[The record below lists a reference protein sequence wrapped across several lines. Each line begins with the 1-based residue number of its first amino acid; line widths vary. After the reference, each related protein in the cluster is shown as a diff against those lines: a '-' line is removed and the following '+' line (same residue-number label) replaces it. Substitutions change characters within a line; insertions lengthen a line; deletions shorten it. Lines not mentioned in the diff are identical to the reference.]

1 MWSLYSLSRN
11 QIELV
16 NRNTIRIVLIL
27 GWISII
33 GILATQVI
41 WVHKT
46 FTNQDKE
53 FNDRVHIALTKVTE
67 DILAIN
73 EDFAA
78 IYNPV
83 TQISNNSFV
92 VQMNDTL
99 HPYLLESLLA
109 QEFGRNSLSSDFEY
123 GIYDCFTDSIV
134 YGGKVSLNNSVDT
147 ISQDI
152 TGIKWDRDGHY
163 FGVYFPNKSNDIIL
177 AMKQWIFTS
186 VILLFVV
193 FFFAYSMFVIL
204 RQRRLSEVRTDFINN
219 MTHEL
224 KTPISTIALST
235 EVLLSGEIQKE
246 PGRIKQYA
254 EIIKN
259 ENDRLRMQVEKVLQ
273 IATLDKGEVELK
285 SESVNMHLL
294 IEKALVTLK
303 ILAQEKGGEL
313 HADFEA
319 KYFLINGDK
328 VHLTN
333 VVYNIIDNA
342 IKYSAKPIVRISTS
356 SEGRYFNLQISDNG
370 KGLSKEDCTRIFE
383 KFYRVSQGNVHD
395 VKGFGLG
402 LYYVK
407 RIVESHKG
415 KVEVESELGKGSAFT
430 LKLPYDR

>member
-1 MWSLYSLSRN
+1 
-11 QIELV
+11 
-16 NRNTIRIVLIL
+16 
-27 GWISII
+27 
-33 GILATQVI
+33 
-41 WVHKT
+41 
-46 FTNQDKE
+46 
-53 FNDRVHIALTKVTE
+53 
-67 DILAIN
+67 
-73 EDFAA
+73 
-78 IYNPV
+78 
-83 TQISNNSFV
+83 
-92 VQMNDTL
+92 
-99 HPYLLESLLA
+99 
-109 QEFGRNSLSSDFEY
+109 
-123 GIYDCFTDSIV
+123 
-134 YGGKVSLNNSVDT
+134 
-147 ISQDI
+147 
-152 TGIKWDRDGHY
+152 
-163 FGVYFPNKSNDIIL
+163 
-177 AMKQWIFTS
+177 

-246 PGRIKQYA
+246 PERLKQYA

-313 HADFEA
+313 HADFAA
-319 KYFLINGDK
+319 KDFLIKGDK

-342 IKYSAKPIVRISTS
+342 IKYSTKPIVRISTS
-356 SEGRYFNLQISDNG
+356 SKGRYFNLQISDNG

-415 KVEVESELGKGSAFT
+415 KVEVESELGKGSTFT

>member
-1 MWSLYSLSRN
+1 M
-11 QIELV
+11 

-33 GILATQVI
+33 GILATQVL

-73 EDFAA
+73 EDSAA

-83 TQISNNSFV
+83 TQVSNNSFV

-99 HPYLLESLLA
+99 HPYLLENLLA
-109 QEFGRNSLSSDFEY
+109 QEFGRNNLSTDFEY

-147 ISQDI
+147 ISKDI

-163 FGVYFPNKSNDIIL
+163 FGVYFPNKSSDIISG
-177 AMKQWIFTS
+177 MKQWIFTS
-186 VILLFVV
+186 AILLFVV
-193 FFFAYSMFVIL
+193 CFFAYSMFVIL

-235 EVLLSGEIQKE
+235 EVLLSNEIQRD
-246 PGRIKQYA
+246 PARLKQYA

-259 ENDRLRMQVEKVLQ
+259 ENNRLRGQVEKVLQ

-285 SESVNMHLL
+285 SELVDMHVL
-294 IEKALVTLK
+294 IDRALVTLK
-303 ILAQEKGGEL
+303 ILAQEKGGVL
-313 HADFEA
+313 HSDYKAEH
-319 KYFLINGDK
+319 YTILGDK

-342 IKYSAKPIVRISTS
+342 IKYSSSPIVKIMTS
-356 SEGRYFNLQISDNG
+356 NNGKFLSLAISDNG
-370 KGLSKEDCTRIFE
+370 KGLSKEDCTRVFE

-415 KVEVESELGKGSAFT
+415 KVEVKSTLGQGSTFT
-430 LKLPYDR
+430 IKLPYDR